1 MAKFLI
7 LQSPTKSN
15 VGTITERSDE
25 FYKPTFYKIEENEL
39 DAYKAMNDHAKK
51 AFIAEKLEVQMGT
64 PTENKKKVVPIV
76 ERVGSQ
82 VELVLDETPETTEEP
97 LNEPINE
104 VVETTKPK
112 GRPKKVNQ

>member
-7 LQSPTKSN
+7 LQSPRKSN

-39 DAYKAMNDHAKK
+39 DDYKAMNDHAQK
-51 AFIAEKLEVQMGT
+51 AFIAEKLEAQMGT
-64 PTENKKKVVPIV
+64 PTENKKKVLETIV
-76 ERVGSQ
+76 ERVESQ
-82 VELVLDETPETTEEP
+82 VEPVLDEMPETTEP
-97 LNEPINE
+97 LNEPINK
-104 VVETTKPK
+104 VVETVKPK